1 MMSNHVEGFDALAQ
15 SAHALEL
22 PPRFLVGAA
31 TCAYQIEGAPTANG
45 KGVSIWD
52 QFIKKPGVIIDG
64 SSGDIACDHYHR
76 MIEDIALMKQL
87 GLSAYRFS
95 IAWTRIIPDGSG
107 AVNQAGLDFY
117 DRLIDGL
124 LEADIAPF
132 LTLYHWDLPQYLQ
145 DKGGWYNRDT
155 SHQFANYADVV
166 SRAFG
171 DRVKHWTT
179 LNEPWTFC
187 WSGYAT
193 GEDAPGLSD
202 GARGGLVSSHHAL
215 LGHGL
220 AVPLIRANAAKASVG
235 IVFDLNV
242 VTPATTSESD
252 VAAAKRFDGAQNRW
266 FLDAVFKGAYPEDML
281 NLCGDL
287 LTEIENSDNQI
298 IAAPIDYLG
307 INIYRRS
314 IMAEGTELPPLNF
327 QRVSPPGNYS
337 AVNYEIWPECVYDVL
352 QYVHQNYAPKEIF
365 ISENGLAL
373 AHEIVT
379 DEGEIHDPIRG
390 KYLVDHLSQIA
401 RAAKDGIPVKGY
413 FVWTLMDNFE
423 WAYGYTVPFG
433 IVHVDFE
440 TQRRRIK
447 DSGKIFAIIAKNC
460 SDS

>member
-1 MMSNHVEGFDALAQ
+1 MSNHAEGFDTLMKSARALK
-15 SAHALEL
+15 L
-22 PPRFLVGAA
+22 PRQFLVGAA
-31 TCAYQIEGAPTANG
+31 TCAYQIEGAPFCDG
-45 KGVSIWD
+45 KGESIWD
-52 QFIKKPGVIIDG
+52 RFTKKPGAIIDG

-76 MIEDIALMKQL
+76 MSEDIALMKQL

-95 IAWTRIIPDGSG
+95 TAWTRIIPDGSG
-107 AVNQAGLDFY
+107 SINQAGLDFY
-117 DRLIDGL
+117 SRLIDEL
-124 LEADIAPF
+124 LAAHIAPF
-132 LTLYHWDLPQYLQ
+132 LTLYHWDLPQLLQ

-155 SHQFANYADVV
+155 AYHFANYADAV

-220 AVPLIRANAAKASVG
+220 AVPLIRANAPDSSVG

-242 VTPATTSESD
+242 VTPATTSLSD
-252 VAAAKRFDGAQNRW
+252 VAASKRFEGAQNRW

-281 NLCGDL
+281 NLCGDVL
-287 LTEIENSDNQI
+287 PEIENSDNQI

>member
-1 MMSNHVEGFDALAQ
+1 MSNRVEGFDALVK
-15 SAHALEL
+15 SARALKL

-45 KGVSIWD
+45 KGESIWD
-52 QFIKKPGVIIDG
+52 RFTKKPGVIIDG
-64 SSGDIACDHYHR
+64 SSGDTACDHYHR
-76 MIEDIALMKQL
+76 LREDIALMKQL

-95 IAWTRIIPDGSG
+95 TAWTRIIPDESG

-117 DRLIDGL
+117 ARLIDGL
-124 LEADIAPF
+124 LESDIAPF

-155 SHQFANYADVV
+155 AHHFANYADIV
-166 SRAFG
+166 SHEFG

-202 GARGGLVSSHHAL
+202 GARGGLASSHHAL

-220 AVPLIRANAAKASVG
+220 AVPLIRANAPEASIG
-235 IVFDLNV
+235 IVLDLNV
-242 VTPATTSESD
+242 VTPATTSLSD
-252 VAAAKRFDGAQNRW
+252 IEAAKRFDGAQNRW

-281 NLCGDL
+281 ELCGDFL
-287 LTEIENSDNQI
+287 HEIENTDNQI
-298 IAAPIDYLG
+298 ISAPIDYLG

-314 IMAEGTELPPLNF
+314 IMAAGTELPPLNF
-327 QRVSPPGNYS
+327 QRINPPGNYS

-352 QYVHQNYAPKEIF
+352 QYVHQNYGPKEIF

-379 DEGEIHDPIRG
+379 DEGEIHDPVRG

-401 RAAKDGIPVKGY
+401 RAANDGVPVKGY

-460 SDS
+460 ADS

>member
-1 MMSNHVEGFDALAQ
+1 MS
-15 SAHALEL
+15 
-22 PPRFLVGAA
+22 
-31 TCAYQIEGAPTANG
+31 
-45 KGVSIWD
+45 
-52 QFIKKPGVIIDG
+52 
-64 SSGDIACDHYHR
+64 
-76 MIEDIALMKQL
+76 EDIALMKQL

-95 IAWTRIIPDGSG
+95 TAWTRIIPDGSG
-107 AVNQAGLDFY
+107 SINQAGLDFY
-117 DRLIDGL
+117 SRLIDEL
-124 LEADIAPF
+124 LAAHIAPF
-132 LTLYHWDLPQYLQ
+132 LTLYHWDLPQLLQ
-145 DKGGWYNRDT
+145 EKGGWYNRDT
-155 SHQFANYADVV
+155 AYHFANYADAV

-252 VAAAKRFDGAQNRW
+252 VAAAKRFEGAQNRW

-281 NLCGDL
+281 NLCGDVL
-287 LTEIENSDNQI
+287 PEIENSDNQI

>member
-1 MMSNHVEGFDALAQ
+1 
-15 SAHALEL
+15 
-22 PPRFLVGAA
+22 
-31 TCAYQIEGAPTANG
+31 
-45 KGVSIWD
+45 
-52 QFIKKPGVIIDG
+52 
-64 SSGDIACDHYHR
+64 
-76 MIEDIALMKQL
+76 
-87 GLSAYRFS
+87 
-95 IAWTRIIPDGSG
+95 
-107 AVNQAGLDFY
+107 
-117 DRLIDGL
+117 
-124 LEADIAPF
+124 
-132 LTLYHWDLPQYLQ
+132 
-145 DKGGWYNRDT
+145 
-155 SHQFANYADVV
+155 
-166 SRAFG
+166 
-171 DRVKHWTT
+171 
-179 LNEPWTFC
+179 
-187 WSGYAT
+187 
-193 GEDAPGLSD
+193 
-202 GARGGLVSSHHAL
+202 LVSSHHAL

-314 IMAEGTELPPLNF
+314 IMAKGTELPPLNF

-401 RAAKDGIPVKGY
+401 RAAKEGIPVKGY

>member
-1 MMSNHVEGFDALAQ
+1 MLNLVEDFDALAL
-15 SAHALEL
+15 SALALKL

-45 KGVSIWD
+45 KGESIWD
-52 QFIKKPGVIIDG
+52 RFTKMPGVIIDS
-64 SSGDIACDHYHR
+64 SSGDNACDHYHR
-76 MIEDIALMKQL
+76 LREDIALMKQL

-95 IAWTRIIPDGSG
+95 TAWTRIIPDESG

-117 DRLIDGL
+117 ARLIDGL

-155 SHQFANYADVV
+155 AHHFANYADIV
-166 SRAFG
+166 SREFG

-202 GARGGLVSSHHAL
+202 GARGGLASSHHAL

-220 AVPLIRANAAKASVG
+220 AVPLIRANAPEAAIG
-235 IVFDLNV
+235 IVLDLNV
-242 VTPATTSESD
+242 VTPATESVSD
-252 VAAAKRFDGAQNRW
+252 IAAAKRFDGAQNRW

-281 NLCGDL
+281 NLCGDFL
-287 LTEIENSDNQI
+287 PEIENTDNQI

-327 QRVSPPGNYS
+327 QRINPPGDYS

-352 QYVHQNYAPKEIF
+352 QYVHHHYAPKEIF

-373 AHEIVT
+373 AGEIVT
-379 DEGEIHDPIRG
+379 DEGEIHDPVRG

-401 RAAKDGIPVKGY
+401 RAAKDGVPVKGY

-447 DSGKIFAIIAKNC
+447 DSGKIFSIIAKNC
-460 SDS
+460 IAS